1 MVERQLPK
9 LYVEGSIPFSRS
21 KATSR
26 ISKVPDHRCEGLTMV
41 AGKFLIL
48 KKAERPSA
56 FVWIGILALLLLVV
70 GAVLWDANGSAV
82 FTALVSA
89 ALAWCF

>member
-1 MVERQLPK
+1 M
-9 LYVEGSIPFSRS
+9 
-21 KATSR
+21 A
-26 ISKVPDHRCEGLTMV
+26 

-48 KKAERPSA
+48 KKTERPSA
-56 FVWIGILALLLLVV
+56 FVWIGILALLLLVI